1 VNTPAGSR
9 SSDTPAGHTPVDPAD
24 QLRQNDGLYD
34 DPQPERDERDNLLA
48 SLERR
53 YTALRQLDVAS
64 LAVNDLL
71 SLTSEKAALEGMLRD
86 EGSLLVAP
94 LPSSASAATNPK
106 RPRADDDDLPDRPRP
121 SHDPMTSLLKVKA
134 PLPKESSLKD
144 YNEWVHKIE
153 TLFKLHRVDHR
164 QDEQRALWA
173 SVYFDGELRRL
184 VDSDRIRAT
193 QKNEPYG
200 WAELKTTVKDRVS
213 DPLLRSM
220 ELTLQRKRLKQGNDQ
235 SVADFWSYAQSLDD
249 ELDYNWDPYHRCMD
263 ILACLKPDIRNRLQD
278 FNQVADLDNVYL
290 LIERA
295 KIQESNLKN
304 INDRP
309 PSGSHPQGNR
319 RGNGNR
325 QSDTKSSNPQKTT
338 TTSETTVVST
348 PAPATTTN
356 TRGRGGGNRGNTR
369 GGRGSFN
376 RRTTTTTTNT
386 PAAGVNT
393 IVPAATESDA
403 TCFTCHKKGH
413 FSRNCPEKAK
423 T

>member
-1 VNTPAGSR
+1 MS
-9 SSDTPAGHTPVDPAD
+9 
-24 QLRQNDGLYD
+24 
-34 DPQPERDERDNLLA
+34 
-48 SLERR
+48 
-53 YTALRQLDVAS
+53 
-64 LAVNDLL
+64 
-71 SLTSEKAALEGMLRD
+71 
-86 EGSLLVAP
+86 
-94 LPSSASAATNPK
+94 
-106 RPRADDDDLPDRPRP
+106 
-121 SHDPMTSLLKVKA
+121 SLLKVKA
-134 PLPKESSLKD
+134 PLPKETSLKD
-144 YNEWVHKIE
+144 YNEWVHKVE
-153 TLFKLHRVDHR
+153 TLFMLHRVDHR

-309 PSGSHPQGNR
+309 PPGSHPQGNR

-325 QSDTKSSNPQKTT
+325 PDKSSNQQKTT

-356 TRGRGGGNRGNTR
+356 PRGRGGGNNRGNTR

-386 PAAGVNT
+386 PVAGVNT

-413 FSRNCPEKAK
+413 FSRNCPEKAQ